1 MSLIDTDYHKFDM
14 EYLAQQYEFMVE
26 LCHHPDSFGK
36 ERIDKLRLAFKSFD
50 RDGNGVLDRE
60 EVADLLA
67 MNFRESGVSKRPS
80 KKEIDDF
87 FASIDDDDNYEIN
100 FEEFKVFMLKNMA
113 ERMIKPLRAYLLAE
127 GFNLEDLN

>member
-1 MSLIDTDYHKFDM
+1 MIDTDYHKFDM
-14 EYLAQQYEFMVE
+14 EYLAQQYEFMCE
-26 LCHHPDSFGK
+26 LYKHPDSFGK
-36 ERIDKLRLAFKSFD
+36 ERIEKLRIAFNSFD

-67 MNFRESGVSKRPS
+67 MNFREGGVSKRPT
-80 KKEIDDF
+80 EAEVNEF

-100 FEEFKVFMLKNMA
+100 FEEFKCFMLKNMVD
-113 ERMIKPLRAYLLAE
+113 RMIKPLRAYLLAE